1 MPEGVSKAVS
11 AENISVGYGR
21 ITVAGGISFS
31 VEKGEILTLIGA
43 NGAGKST
50 VLKSISAQL
59 PLLGGYV
66 CINGEELSAA
76 GAKKLSKELA
86 LVLTERIHSERMT
99 CRDIA
104 ATGRY
109 PYTGRLGLLTEQDEK
124 AVDEAMELTGI
135 SYLADVDFRE
145 ISDGQRQCVMLAR
158 AIAQQP
164 DVLLLDEPTSFLD
177 INHKLGLLSL
187 LRKLTKQKNIAVIQS
202 LHELDLAQ
210 RFSDKLVCI
219 KDKQAVLV
227 GTPEEVFS
235 GRFIEELYGIENG
248 SFHNSYCIVEPQ
260 GTKGV
265 PEVFVIGGGGGAIP
279 VYREL
284 NRKGIPFAAGII
296 HENDIEYPAV
306 SSMAAVMFTET
317 AFEPI
322 SDESIQA
329 ALEVLEKCP
338 RVICCHD
345 SFGMMNAG
353 NAVLRDKAAEIGSL
367 EIKSAKNAK

>member
-1 MPEGVSKAVS
+1 MPESISKAVS
-11 AENISVGYGR
+11 AEDISVGYGK
-21 ITVAGGISFS
+21 IQVAGGISFA
-31 VEKGEILTLIGA
+31 VEKGEILTLIGP

-50 VLKSISAQL
+50 VLKSISSQL
-59 PLLGGYV
+59 PLIGGYV
-66 CINGEELSAA
+66 YINGEELSAA
-76 GAKKLSKELA
+76 GTKKLSKELA
-86 LVLTERIHSERMT
+86 IVLTERIHSERMT

-109 PYTGRLGLLTEQDEK
+109 PYTGRLGLLTEEDEK

-135 SYLADVDFRE
+135 SHLSDVDFRE

-177 INHKLGLLSL
+177 INHKLSLLSL

-210 RFSDKLVCI
+210 RFSDKLLCI
-219 KDKQAVLV
+219 KDKKAVLC

-235 GRFIEELYGIENG
+235 GSFIEDLYGIKNG

-260 GTKGV
+260 ATDGA
-265 PEVFVIGGGGGAIP
+265 PEVFVIGGGGKAIP

-284 NRKGIPFAAGII
+284 YRRGIPFAAGII
-296 HENDIEYPAV
+296 HENDIEYPAARSLASV
-306 SSMAAVMFTET
+306 LFTES

-322 SDESIQA
+322 SDENVKA

-338 RVICCHD
+338 RVICCPE
-345 SFGMMNAG
+345 SFGTMNGG
-353 NAVLRDKAAEIGSL
+353 NAVLRDKAKEIGSL
-367 EIKSAKNAK
+367 VTRTEK